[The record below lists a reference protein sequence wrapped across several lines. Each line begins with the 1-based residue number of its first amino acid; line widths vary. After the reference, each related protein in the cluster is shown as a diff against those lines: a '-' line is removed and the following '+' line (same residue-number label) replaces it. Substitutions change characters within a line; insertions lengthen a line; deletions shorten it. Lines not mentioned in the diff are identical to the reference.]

1 MNDYRNLTKPHRGR
15 VFKDLR
21 RRKGLSL
28 QALGAAIGVDPS
40 TISRWEARKEFVQF
54 ARFAMA
60 LHRLGT
66 TPEAFLQLHSPD
78 DLVKLPYDEQAEQ
91 EAAANPQQRT
101 YEPQNRIANPRMRN
115 W

>member
-15 VFKDLR
+15 VSKDLR

-66 TPEAFLQLHSPD
+66 TPEAFLQLHSPE
-78 DLVKLPYDEQAEQ
+78 DLVQLPYDEQAQ
-91 EAAANPQQRT
+91 EAAAQRPPQQT
-101 YEPQNRIANPRMRN
+101 FEPQNRISNPRMRN